1 MIAKTDPRPSKSSRE
16 GVVAATEDYAASELP
31 QSEQRSTLTI
41 TLVRMGYTVSA
52 TDLLFGMSLGLYFT
66 FWTALAVALVSSILI
81 CLVSV
86 LTGLIGQR
94 EGLNTTL
101 ITRLAFGRE
110 GSRLPSLVIAVINV
124 GFAGYS
130 TAITASVLPNLFPG
144 YSQEAVWLFYIVV
157 LSVLYTALSTLG
169 FAKGLAWVGRIS
181 VPVMLVVVLVAA
193 IAAIEHAGGWS
204 AILSAVPA
212 QAGKMSIFTMV
223 ALGTA
228 KWMQGATTPPDITRF
243 AKNAGAVYITTFA
256 EFIAGNFVFNLLGVV
271 LGLAVGVS
279 NLGAALGAVGVGAL
293 AAIAIFVQGFPHE
306 VNSLYTGS
314 LAGRNALSIPRLYVN
329 VISGILVAMLAY
341 HGLTQGILQSFLGY
355 LGYLAYVMPLIPGIM
370 IADYFLVHRGR
381 YARRVADAEAVNWRA
396 VCAFAVGLAI
406 NLYLRLVVKDT
417 FWYALPLIAFVL
429 YLLFSWR
436 QVRAAWSRSA
446 VVPAA

>member
-1 MIAKTDPRPSKSSRE
+1 M
-16 GVVAATEDYAASELP
+16 
-31 QSEQRSTLTI
+31 
-41 TLVRMGYTVSA
+41 
-52 TDLLFGMSLGLYFT
+52 
-66 FWTALAVALVSSILI
+66 
-81 CLVSV
+81 
-86 LTGLIGQR
+86 
-94 EGLNTTL
+94 
-101 ITRLAFGRE
+101 
-110 GSRLPSLVIAVINV
+110 
-124 GFAGYS
+124 
-130 TAITASVLPNLFPG
+130 LPNLFPG
-144 YSQEAVWLFYIVV
+144 HSQQAVLLFYIIV
-157 LSVLYTALSTLG
+157 LSALYTALSTLG

-212 QAGKMSIFTMV
+212 QAGKMSIMTMV

-243 AKNAGAVYITTFA
+243 AKSASAVYITTIA

-279 NLGAALGAVGVGAL
+279 NLGTALAAVGVGSL
-293 AAIAIFVQGFPHE
+293 AAIALFVQGFPHE

-314 LAGRNALSIPRLYVN
+314 LAGRNALGIPRLYVN
-329 VISGILVAMLAY
+329 VISGILVAVLAY
-341 HGLTQGILQSFLGY
+341 HGLTQGILQSFLVY

-381 YARRVADAEAVNWRA
+381 YTRRVADAEAVNWRA
-396 VCAFAVGLAI
+396 VSAFAVGLVI
-406 NLYLRLVVKDT
+406 NLYLRLVVNDT

-436 QVRAAWSRSA
+436 QVRAAWSRSTMVRTA
-446 VVPAA
+446 